1 MPGMI
6 EDLAKFADAAR
17 YSHKYVLKR
26 GSYEGPAQASCT
38 CEKWTGGYFEWP
50 NHVEQ
55 AVIQAV
61 LDSVLSLGRMDE
73 VAKAWYEHPR
83 IGFSRSWE
91 GAPEDV
97 KQEYRAHVVCALTA
111 LKETL

>member
-6 EDLAKFADAAR
+6 EDLAEFAEAAR

-38 CEKWTGGYFEWP
+38 CGGWQGDYADWSA
-50 NHVEQ
+50 HQSQ
-55 AVIQAV
+55 AVVQAV

-83 IGFSRSWE
+83 IGFSRVWE